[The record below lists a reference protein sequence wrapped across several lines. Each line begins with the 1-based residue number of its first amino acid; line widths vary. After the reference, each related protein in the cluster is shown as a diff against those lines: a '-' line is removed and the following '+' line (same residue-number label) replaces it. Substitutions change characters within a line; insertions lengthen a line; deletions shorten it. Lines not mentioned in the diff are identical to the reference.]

1 MSRPSV
7 ALYVISVAA
16 RSLGTHPQTL
26 RSYERLGFVTPVRS
40 QGGIRLYSDDDLRLL
55 ARVIELSALGVGL
68 VGIRMIVELE
78 REVGRL
84 RAELERRTRR

>member
-26 RSYERLGFVTPVRS
+26 RSYERLGFVTPARS

-68 VGIRMIVELE
+68 TGIRMIVELE
-78 REVGRL
+78 HEVVRL